1 MNVKEIRRDFPLLD
15 KIVYLNNAATS
26 ILPTPTRRAI
36 EDYMERRAY
45 MYPFDF
51 EQFLSEVWDRPISQL
66 LNADPEET
74 ISIQSTA
81 EGLNRIFHGL
91 NWNQSDN
98 VVTCDLEYP
107 AVVIPLFQLQQK
119 WHFEIRMATHHNGQ
133 YPIDSVLNL
142 INDNTRAVVLSH
154 VEWMGGWR
162 HDLERISQTAKDHNA
177 LMIVDPI
184 QSLGAFEFDVKK
196 MGIDAL
202 SAHGLKWLL
211 APFGIGIMY
220 VRREI
225 VEDLSP
231 IYTGVGSLANLKK
244 LLDCYQTDVSLI
256 DAIKTWPIRT
266 DIKKFQLSIPPMLGI
281 VGLSRSIEYL
291 IGLGLPNIEKRVLGL
306 SEFLIRLLTE
316 HEYKVFGPTD
326 NTHRS
331 GIVCFSTKAK
341 DPKEICKQ
349 LIEQKIYISARGNM
363 LRVSPHLYNTEDE
376 LSRCMDAIVEL
387 DKE

>member
-1 MNVKEIRRDFPLLD
+1 MKQIRRDFPLLE
-15 KIVYLNNAATS
+15 KVVYLDNAATS

-51 EQFLSEVWDRPISQL
+51 EQFLTEVWDRPISQL
-66 LNADPEET
+66 LNAEPEDT

-81 EGLNRIFHGL
+81 EGLNRIYHGL

-107 AVVIPLFQLQQK
+107 TVVISLFQLQQK
-119 WHFEIRMATHHNGQ
+119 VNFEIRMVKHHNGQ
-133 YPIDSVLNL
+133 YPIDTVVNL
-142 INDNTRAVVLSH
+142 IDDNTRAIVLSH

-162 HDLERISQTAKDHNA
+162 HDLEHIAKIAKDHNA
-177 LMIVDPI
+177 LVIVDPI

-202 SAHGLKWLL
+202 SAQGLKWLL
-211 APFGIGIMY
+211 APFGIGLMY
-220 VRREI
+220 VRSEI
-225 VEDLSP
+225 VEELSP
-231 IYTGVGSLANLKK
+231 VYTGVGSLANQKELWDLIQKE
-244 LLDCYQTDVSLI
+244 VSLM

-266 DIKKFQLSIPPMLGI
+266 DIKKFQLGLPTCLGI

-291 IGLGLPNIEKRVLGL
+291 LNLGFQNIENRVLDL
-306 SEFLIRLLTE
+306 SEFLIRLLIE
-316 HEYKVFGPTD
+316 HEYKIFGPTD
-326 NTHRS
+326 RTHQS
-331 GIVCFSTKAK
+331 GIVCFRTKVK

-349 LIEQKIYISARGNM
+349 LVKQKIYISARGGM
-363 LRVSPHLYNTEDE
+363 LRVSPHLYNTKDE
-376 LSRCMDAIVEL
+376 ITRCMDTIVAL
-387 DKE
+387 DKA

>member
-51 EQFLSEVWDRPISQL
+51 DQFLTEVWDRPISQL

-91 NWNQSDN
+91 TWNQSDN

-142 INDNTRAVVLSH
+142 IDDHTRAVVLSH

-202 SAHGLKWLL
+202 SAQGLKWLL
-211 APFGIGIMY
+211 APFGIGVMY
-220 VRREI
+220 VRSEI
-225 VEDLSP
+225 VEELSP
-231 IYTGVGSLANLKK
+231 VYTGVGSLANQKEFW
-244 LLDCYQTDVSLI
+244 DLI
-256 DAIKTWPIRT
+256 QKEVPFMDTIKTWPIRT
-266 DIKKFQLSIPPMLGI
+266 DIKKFQLGLPTCLAI

-291 IGLGLPNIEKRVLGL
+291 LNLGLQNIENRVLDL
-306 SEFLIRLLTE
+306 SELLTRLLTE
-316 HEYKVFGPTD
+316 HEYKIFGPTD
-326 NTHRS
+326 RTHRS
-331 GIVCFSTKAK
+331 GIVCFSSKVK

-349 LIEQKIYISARGNM
+349 LVKQKIYISARGGM
-363 LRVSPHLYNTEDE
+363 LRVSPHLYNTKDE
-376 LSRCMDAIVEL
+376 INRCIEAIVEL
-387 DKE
+387 DKA

>member
-51 EQFLSEVWDRPISQL
+51 EQFFTEVWDRPISQL
-66 LNADPEET
+66 LNAEPEET

-81 EGLNRIFHGL
+81 EGLNRIYHGL
-91 NWNQSDN
+91 TWNQSDN

-107 AVVIPLFQLQQK
+107 AVVISLFQLQQK
-119 WHFEIRMATHHNGQ
+119 VNFEIRMAKHHNGQ
-133 YPIDSVLNL
+133 YPIDTVVNL
-142 INDNTRAVVLSH
+142 IDDNTRAVVLSH
-154 VEWMGGWR
+154 VEWIGGWR
-162 HDLERISQTAKDHNA
+162 HDLEQIAKTAKDHNA
-177 LMIVDPI
+177 LVIVDPI

-202 SAHGLKWLL
+202 SAQGLKWLL
-211 APFGIGIMY
+211 APFGIGVMY
-220 VRREI
+220 VRSEI
-225 VEDLSP
+225 VEELSP
-231 IYTGVGSLANLKK
+231 VYTGVGSLANQKEIWDLIQKEA
-244 LLDCYQTDVSLI
+244 SLM

-266 DIKKFQLSIPPMLGI
+266 DIKKFQLGIPTCLAI
-281 VGLSRSIEYL
+281 VGLSQSIEYL
-291 IGLGLPNIEKRVLGL
+291 LNIGLQNIEKRVLDL

-316 HEYKVFGPTD
+316 HEYKIFGPTD
-326 NTHRS
+326 RTHRS
-331 GIVCFSTKAK
+331 GIISFSSKVK

-349 LIEQKIYISARGNM
+349 LIKQKIYISARGGM
-363 LRVSPHLYNTEDE
+363 LRISPHLYNTKDE
-376 LSRCMDAIVEL
+376 LSRCMDAIVKL
-387 DKE
+387 DKA